1 MVDRPTYELDTLWN
15 EFHAVVNLSSR
26 ELSDWLMTE
35 SSGLVSE
42 PLPDQAGSELG
53 RHVLAILGKRR
64 TDLTDDDLRVMRKVV
79 DLVTEERDVS
89 AESESVE
96 SAGQTHQR
104 HRLMSVGHDPLRP
117 LRSEAGAYR
126 R

>member
-42 PLPDQAGSELG
+42 PLPDHAGSELG

-79 DLVTEERDVS
+79 DLVTEERDVTM
-89 AESESVE
+89 E
-96 SAGQTHQR
+96 SAAGQAHQR
-104 HRLMSVGHDPLRP
+104 HRLMGLGHDPLRP

-126 R
+126 SR